1 MLQLVTEVFEVET
14 LALLQLLGQF
24 VGLFLVEG
32 LLGLLDQAEYVAH
45 AEDARSNTV
54 GVERLERFALLAH
67 TDELDRL
74 AGNGAHRQRSTAT
87 GVTVD
92 LGQDHT
98 GQRQRITKRLGGV
111 GGVLTGHGVN
121 HEQRLDRLDRGVQ
134 VFDLGHHL
142 GVDMQTTGGIDDD
155 HVDEFQF
162 GFADRRFG
170 NRYRLLADIGREEGN
185 ADITCQGFQLL
196 DCRRAVDVSR
206 HHHHRLLLAL
216 FKEARQLAGGGG
228 LTRTLQTG
236 HQHHGRWSSIERQV
250 FVGRAHQAFEFGLDD
265 FHERLTWGQA
275 ARHLGADRTLF
286 DLVDEILDHRQ
297 GDVSLEQR
305 HAHFTQGVFDVV
317 FGQLGLA
324 GDMAQRL

>member
-1 MLQLVTEVFEVET
+1 M
-14 LALLQLLGQF
+14 
-24 VGLFLVEG
+24 
-32 LLGLLDQAEYVAH
+32 
-45 AEDARSNTV
+45 
-54 GVERLERFALLAH
+54 ERFERFALFAH

-74 AGNGAHRQRSTAT
+74 AGNGAHRQRGTAT

-92 LGQDHT
+92 LGEDHT
-98 GQRQRITKRLGGV
+98 GQRQRVAEGLGGV
-111 GGVLTGHGVN
+111 GGVLAGHGVD

-134 VFDLGHHL
+134 VLDLGHHL
-142 GVDMQTTGGIDDD
+142 GVDVQTTGGVDDD
-155 HVDEFQF
+155 HVDELQL
-162 GFADRRFG
+162 GFTDRRFSDG
-170 NRYRLLADIGREEGN
+170 HWLLADVGREEGN
-185 ADITCQGFQLL
+185 ADIARQCLQLF
-196 DCRRAVDVSR
+196 DRRRTVDVSR

-216 FKEARQLAGGGG
+216 FQEARQLAGGGG

-236 HQHHGRWSSIERQV
+236 HQDHRWRRGVERQL
-250 FVGRAHQAFEFGLDD
+250 FVGRTHHAFELGLDNL
-265 FHERLTWGQA
+265 HECLARGQA
-275 ARHLGADRTLF
+275 ARHLGADRALL